1 MEVKQLRSQRPRAW
15 SAILAQE
22 PEMSGIVVTQVSRH
36 RLNSRLTR
44 FTLDLADHTEPISL
58 IGKET
63 NETEA
68 LFYQT
73 LGQRLPFLAPRC
85 WFSHRQKEKSW
96 VILDDVISVR
106 PPHRWTAGDAE
117 AVVQG
122 LASLHVEFWDRE
134 DLLDNCSWLTHP
146 LEGIALDQRYV
157 LRHQVLEQRAFYAQ
171 LGTGV
176 TLSDHAIWSLGR
188 LAPRFLHAAA
198 AVAFLQQHGGWPGVF
213 ERVDL
218 DAAADLLDDPMPMLY
233 TLRDQPL
240 TLQHGAPLNHH
251 WHITLFGAARLF
263 DWRQVSTGPG
273 ITDLVHL
280 VEQFNWLRN
289 ESGEFSLRPQEMVT
303 DETLVDSYILHL
315 AAELGPLCDTR
326 GVRQSIAAARCFYLL
341 AYWLPRLT
349 DWLLEAQRQG
359 YPLPSM
365 RDEHLLEA
373 GLTPLVTFKPQLA
386 ATVRRFLAASR
397 ML

>member
-22 PEMSGIVVTQVSRH
+22 PEMSGIVVTQVSRQ
-36 RLNSRLTR
+36 RLSPRLTR
-44 FTLDLADHTEPISL
+44 FTLELADHTEPISL

-73 LGQRLPFLAPRC
+73 LSSRLPYLVPRC

-96 VILDDVISVR
+96 VVLDDVTTTR
-106 PPHRWTAGDAE
+106 PPQRWTMGDVE

-134 DLLDNCSWLTHP
+134 DLLDECTWLAKP
-146 LEGIALDQRYV
+146 LEGVALDQRYV
-157 LRHQVLEQRAFYAQ
+157 LRHQVFEQGTFYAQ

-198 AVAFLQQHGGWPGVF
+198 AVTFLQQRGGWPGVF
-213 ERVDL
+213 ERADL
-218 DAAADLLDDPMPMLY
+218 DAAADLLDDPVPMLY

-251 WHITLFGAARLF
+251 WHMTLFGTARLF
-263 DWRQVSTGPG
+263 DWHQVSAGPG

-280 VEQFNWLRN
+280 VEQFNWLRDA
-289 ESGEFSLRPQEMVT
+289 SDQFSLRPQEIVT
-303 DETLVDSYILHL
+303 DETLIDSYILHL

-326 GVRQSIAAARCFYLL
+326 AVRQSIAAARCFYLL

-349 DWLLEAQRQG
+349 DWLLDAHRQG
-359 YPLPSM
+359 HPLPSLS
-365 RDEHLLEA
+365 DEHLLQA
-373 GLTPLVTFKPQLA
+373 RLTPLVTFKPQLA
-386 ATVRRFLAASR
+386 TTVRRFLTASR